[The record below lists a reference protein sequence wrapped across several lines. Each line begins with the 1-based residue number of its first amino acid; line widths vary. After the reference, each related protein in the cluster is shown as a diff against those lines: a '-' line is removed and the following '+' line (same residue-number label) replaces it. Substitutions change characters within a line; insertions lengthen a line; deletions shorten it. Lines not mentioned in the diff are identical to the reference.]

1 MGMLMPDEIIEFAGA
16 NWKELGYNPF
26 LVFRLLERGLTH
38 SVIDR
43 GMRQLVGDDWLDV
56 NVSTWIDRIEEKYPD
71 VFKDVP
77 GTGDSRPV
85 VDILEEMLR

>member
-1 MGMLMPDEIIEFAGA
+1 MGMLMPDEIIEFAGEH
-16 NWKELGYNPF
+16 WKELGYNPF

-38 SVIDR
+38 DMIEN
-43 GMRQLVGDDWLDV
+43 GMKRLVGDDWLVV
-56 NVSTWIDRIEEKYPD
+56 NASTWIDRIEEKYPYA
-71 VFKDVP
+71 FQDVP